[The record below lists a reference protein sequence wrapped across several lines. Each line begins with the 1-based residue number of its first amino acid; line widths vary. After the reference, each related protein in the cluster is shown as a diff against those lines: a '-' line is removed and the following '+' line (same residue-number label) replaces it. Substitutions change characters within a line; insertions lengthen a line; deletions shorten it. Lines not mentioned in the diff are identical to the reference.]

1 MCYTTS
7 ILKVVKTFIDEDLRC
22 LTLIIHN
29 QDLDFGID
37 TLQDIITELFNCI
50 TNVDEYNNYGNN
62 KAIMLIGILENNS
75 EYSLH
80 HNVYLN
86 NNSNYK
92 DYYNQVKENME
103 YGYEDANLPNLW
115 LGQLQK

>member
-7 ILKVVKTFIDEDLRC
+7 ILKVVKTSIDVDLRC

-50 TNVDEYNNYGNN
+50 TNADEYNNYGDN
-62 KAIMLIGILENNS
+62 KAIMLIGLLENGK

-80 HNVYLN
+80 H
-86 NNSNYK
+86 
-92 DYYNQVKENME
+92 Q
-103 YGYEDANLPNLW
+103 PLW
-115 LGQLQK
+115 GRFI